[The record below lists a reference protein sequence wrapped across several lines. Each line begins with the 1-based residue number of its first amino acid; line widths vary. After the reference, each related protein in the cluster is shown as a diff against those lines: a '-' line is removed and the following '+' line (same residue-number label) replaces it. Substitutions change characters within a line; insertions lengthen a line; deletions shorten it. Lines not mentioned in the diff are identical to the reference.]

1 MQLTG
6 TVSHML
12 GKATFDSSY
21 QEEREQMLESC
32 QTSGDHLKA
41 GLMGL
46 SSGVFGGM
54 TSIVTQPLKDAK
66 SYGVGVRTEL
76 GLVYWDF

>member
-1 MQLTG
+1 
-6 TVSHML
+6 ML
-12 GKATFDSSY
+12 GQATFDSSF

-54 TSIVTQPLKDAK
+54 TSLFTQPYKGAQEH
-66 SYGVGVRTEL
+66 GIGVRAT
-76 GLVYWDF
+76 GLNNVFLHMK

>member
-1 MQLTG
+1 
-6 TVSHML
+6 ML
-12 GKATFDSSY
+12 GKVTFDASY

-46 SSGVFGGM
+46 TSGVFGGM
-54 TSIVTQPLKDAK
+54 TSIVTQPIKNTR
-66 SYGVGVRTEL
+66 SHGVGVRE
-76 GLVYWDF
+76 GERGWGG

>member
-1 MQLTG
+1 
-6 TVSHML
+6 VL

-54 TSIVTQPLKDAK
+54 TSIVTQPIRDVK
-66 SYGVGVRTEL
+66 SYGFGVSYFSVQRAT
-76 GLVYWDF
+76 V